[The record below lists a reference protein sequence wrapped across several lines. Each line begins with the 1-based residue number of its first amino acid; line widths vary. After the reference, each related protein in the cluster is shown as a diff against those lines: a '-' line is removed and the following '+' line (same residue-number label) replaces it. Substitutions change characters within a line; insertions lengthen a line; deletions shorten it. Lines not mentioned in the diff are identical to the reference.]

1 MGSAVGDSG
10 DENEE
15 GKNMAEQ
22 KVTIKDVA
30 REAGVSISTVSNALN
45 GVDVLRPDTRRHI
58 LEVAERMNYVPN
70 LNGRNLKSQFT
81 KVIGLFLT
89 SIKGTYYN
97 VLVDSVYQECRKYGY
112 ELNIFVSERAENM
125 MSNILG
131 KRVDGA
137 IILNKFI
144 KEKETL
150 LFQKTQIPVVFIDRK
165 QQGEKIT
172 SVVFDSYHVG
182 EMVAE
187 YLLELG
193 HHTFAYVNGAY
204 DNYDNIKRLEGFRA
218 GLDRAGMLLPED
230 CIINGAFEKETAY
243 RSMKQFIKQ
252 FAQLKK
258 ELPEAVFAANDL
270 SAIGA
275 VEALMDSKIRVPE
288 QVSVAGCDDI
298 EIARLVRPSITTVRT
313 SFEKQGMLAVKY
325 LMGMITGEKKGC
337 IDVLQGKI
345 IPRDSTCVRRKPM
358 AGGNLSETVQE

>member
-1 MGSAVGDSG
+1 
-10 DENEE
+10 
-15 GKNMAEQ
+15 MAEQ

-45 GVDVLRPDTRRHI
+45 GVDVLRPDTKRHI

-89 SIKGTYYN
+89 SIKGAYYS
-97 VLVDSVYQECRKYGY
+97 VLVDSIYQECRKYGY
-112 ELNIFVSERAENM
+112 ELNIFVSERADNM
-125 MSNILG
+125 MANIIG

-137 IILNKFI
+137 IILNKYI

-150 LFQKTQIPVVFIDRK
+150 LFQKTQIPVIFIDRER
-165 QQGEKIT
+165 QGEKIT
-172 SVVFDSYHVG
+172 SVVFDSYHEG
-182 EMVAE
+182 GMVAE

-218 GLDRAGMLLPED
+218 GLEQAGMFLPED

-243 RSMKQFIKQ
+243 RSMTRFIEQ
-252 FAQLKK
+252 CAEMKK
-258 ELPEAVFAANDL
+258 ELPEAVFAANDM
-270 SAIGA
+270 SAIGS
-275 VEALMDSKIRVPE
+275 VEALMDGGIRVPE
-288 QVSVAGCDDI
+288 QVSVVGCDDI
-298 EIARLVRPSITTVRT
+298 EIARLVRPSLTTVRT
-313 SFEKQGMLAVKY
+313 SFEKQGMLAVKH

-345 IPRDSTCVRRKPM
+345 IERESTCVRKRGAHP
-358 AGGNLSETVQE
+358 V

>member
-125 MSNILG
+125 MSNMRR
-131 KRVDGA
+131 KRSR
-137 IILNKFI
+137 LRF
-144 KEKETL
+144 L
-150 LFQKTQIPVVFIDRK
+150 LT
-165 QQGEKIT
+165 G
-172 SVVFDSYHVG
+172 
-182 EMVAE
+182 
-187 YLLELG
+187 LLLS
-193 HHTFAYVNGAY
+193 
-204 DNYDNIKRLEGFRA
+204 
-218 GLDRAGMLLPED
+218 M
-230 CIINGAFEKETAY
+230 TAV
-243 RSMKQFIKQ
+243 S
-252 FAQLKK
+252 A
-258 ELPEAVFAANDL
+258 
-270 SAIGA
+270 AIG
-275 VEALMDSKIRVPE
+275 MPMCWR
-288 QVSVAGCDDI
+288 QVCTA
-298 EIARLVRPSITTVRT
+298 
-313 SFEKQGMLAVKY
+313 FM
-325 LMGMITGEKKGC
+325 
-337 IDVLQGKI
+337 QGKMCGI
-345 IPRDSTCVRRKPM
+345 RRKCR
-358 AGGNLSETVQE
+358 